1 MPGAGI
7 RAHNIRA
14 IAERTGAR
22 ELHLSARGTRPST
35 MQVTRDVAMGPAD
48 ENRTVRIT
56 DETQVRD
63 AVGAL
68 AAGR

>member
-1 MPGAGI
+1 
-7 RAHNIRA
+7 
-14 IAERTGAR
+14 
-22 ELHLSARGTRPST
+22 